1 MLEINSK
8 NQKATAKKE
17 NLRTEIEDMRK
28 NQTKVLEL
36 KNSQNKKLSGWLA
49 QQQNTEERQKKKKAL
64 EDKTL
69 ENIQSEQDTKQTE
82 TNETEPQGL

>member
-17 NLRTEIEDMRK
+17 NLRTEIEYMRK

-49 QQQNTEERQKKKKAL
+49 QQQNTEERQKKKKSIRRQNTG
-64 EDKTL
+64 KYS
-69 ENIQSEQDTKQTE
+69 I
-82 TNETEPQGL
+82 

>member
-1 MLEINSK
+1 MDGSLNSRI
-8 NQKATAKKE
+8 Q
-17 NLRTEIEDMRK
+17 RRDR
-28 NQTKVLEL
+28 
-36 KNSQNKKLSGWLA
+36 
-49 QQQNTEERQKKKKAL
+49 KKKKAL